1 MKILQLHT
9 GYREEGGEDA
19 VVRVEAALLASA
31 GHQVVSHVGQNP
43 SGLVATG
50 ASLALSPWNPL
61 TAREVRA
68 VAERERP
75 DVAHVH
81 NTWYALS
88 PSVLAA
94 LASAGVPVVMTLHNY
109 RLLCV
114 NSLLFRDGGPCEDC
128 VGSHPWHGV
137 RHRCYRDSA
146 LASSAAAATIALN
159 RRRGTWERLVTL
171 YLATTEFSKARFV
184 AGGLP
189 RERIW
194 VKPQAVAD
202 PGPRS
207 GPPSASRT
215 VLYVGRL
222 SKEKG
227 LSVLIEAIAG
237 VEAADL
243 QLDVIGDG
251 PERRALERQAGPRVR
266 FLGRLSPQQ
275 VRDQM
280 VRARALAFPSI
291 CYENFS
297 MTVAEAMAA
306 GLPVVASDLGGTP
319 EILGDRTGRLVAP
332 GDVAAWT
339 DALQALAEP
348 AFVDA
353 AGATGRQRWS
363 QRFSR
368 DAVLPMLEEAYEHA
382 LRSPGPGVAKRRLM

>member
-1 MKILQLHT
+1 LKILQLHT

-19 VVRVEAALLASA
+19 VVRAEAALLVSA
-31 GHQVVSHVGQNP
+31 GHEVVSHVGQNP
-43 SGLVATG
+43 SGLVATA

-61 TAREVRA
+61 TARDVRA
-68 VAERERP
+68 VAEHERP
-75 DVAHVH
+75 DIAHVH

-94 LASAGVPVVMTLHNY
+94 LASAGIPVVMTLHNY

-137 RHRCYRDSA
+137 WHRCYRGSA
-146 LASSAAAATIALN
+146 LASSASAATIALN
-159 RRRGTWERLVTL
+159 RRRGTWERFVTL
-171 YLATTEFSKARFV
+171 YLALTGFSRDRFV

-189 RERIW
+189 QERIW
-194 VKPQAVAD
+194 IKPQVVAD
-202 PGPRS
+202 PGRRV
-207 GPPSASRT
+207 GPPSASGT
-215 VLYVGRL
+215 ILYVGRL

-237 VEAADL
+237 VEATDL
-243 QLDVIGDG
+243 QLLVIGDG

-266 FLGRLSPQQ
+266 FAGRLPPHQ
-275 VRDQM
+275 VREEM
-280 VRARALAFPSI
+280 VKARALAFPSL

-306 GLPVVASDLGGTP
+306 GLPVIASDLGGTP
-319 EILGDRTGRLVAP
+319 EILGDRAGRLIAP
-332 GDVAAWT
+332 GRVAAWT
-339 DALQALAEP
+339 EALRQLTDA

-353 AGATGRQRWS
+353 AGAAGRQRWS
-363 QRFSR
+363 QRFSPG
-368 DAVLPMLEEAYEHA
+368 AVLPRLEEAYHRA
-382 LRSPGPGVAKRRLM
+382 LESTVMRA